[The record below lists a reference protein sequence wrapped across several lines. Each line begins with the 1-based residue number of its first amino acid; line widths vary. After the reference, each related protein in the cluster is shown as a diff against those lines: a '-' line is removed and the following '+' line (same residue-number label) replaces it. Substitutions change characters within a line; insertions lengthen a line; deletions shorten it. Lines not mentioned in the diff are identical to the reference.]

1 MSNILVP
8 LDFSPNAINALKYAD
23 NLAKSIDAN
32 LIVLNIYDGGISNY
46 EAGWPIEE
54 LFDNVVKMIQE
65 KTNAII
71 KENCSST
78 NISTVFK
85 NGNVK
90 DLILESIDLLGA
102 NFVVMG
108 THGASSIT
116 KVSFGSNTARTIAH
130 SKVPVLAI
138 PGDFSFTPLQKIV
151 YASDFNNLNA
161 ELKLLNKVSEQLKN
175 IPIETLHLR
184 YETESAENISED
196 FQKVIAENNY
206 QNIQLQQETFD
217 LDNTLANA
225 IREYAEAQQNIIL
238 AMFAE
243 DRNIFQSLFLGSK
256 TEYLT
261 YKLNVPLLAMNK
273 ANLS

>member
-1 MSNILVP
+1 L
-8 LDFSPNAINALKYAD
+8 
-23 NLAKSIDAN
+23 
-32 LIVLNIYDGGISNY
+32 
-46 EAGWPIEE
+46 
-54 LFDNVVKMIQE
+54 
-65 KTNAII
+65 
-71 KENCSST
+71 
-78 NISTVFK
+78 
-85 NGNVK
+85 
-90 DLILESIDLLGA
+90 
-102 NFVVMG
+102 
-108 THGASSIT
+108 
-116 KVSFGSNTARTIAH
+116 
-130 SKVPVLAI
+130 
-138 PGDFSFTPLQKIV
+138 
-151 YASDFNNLNA
+151 
-161 ELKLLNKVSEQLKN
+161 QLKN

-184 YETESAENISED
+184 YETESAENISEN
-196 FQKVIAENNY
+196 FKKVISENNY